1 MSKIVTIDLDG
12 NSYQMCFTLRAF
24 SEVCE
29 RYGDLPSCLKKLDE
43 LVEQKEQVQLIQE
56 YLWLLST
63 LLNAAFDRNGH
74 LEDVLYPPQ
83 LEELQDMFTPADVVD
98 IQYKVL
104 ETISLGNAREVGAA
118 PAKNGDGAGT

>member
-1 MSKIVTIDLDG
+1 MRTVTIDLDG
-12 NSYQMCFTLRAF
+12 ISYEMCFTLRAF

-29 RYGDLPSCLKKLDE
+29 RYGDLPGCLKKLDE

-63 LLNAAFDRNGH
+63 LLNASFERNGQ
-74 LEDVLYPPQ
+74 LEDGLFPPQ
-83 LEELQDMFTPADVVD
+83 LEELQDMFTPADMVD
-98 IQYKVL
+98 IQRKVL
-104 ETISLGNAREVGAA
+104 ETITLGNTREVGAA